1 MRITALFWLCLSI
14 TALAAPEGGGDQQ
27 DSANWSSFR
36 NSVKT
41 MSFTNPGITIP
52 TQAGNLGNLPP
63 PPRSLINEVI
73 SAVPPSVLV
82 DLVVP
87 SRRASL
93 ASEFSAGNTPGW
105 YKTLPTD
112 VKSYVKE
119 VKSEIKNGAL
129 TATTGP
135 ASQTATATTTGTAAG
150 STAASSTSSGAAA
163 GGARA
168 TGGPLAASAAGAL
181 GMLGVAIVL

>member
-1 MRITALFWLCLSI
+1 
-14 TALAAPEGGGDQQ
+14 
-27 DSANWSSFR
+27 
-36 NSVKT
+36 
-41 MSFTNPGITIP
+41 MSFTSPGIAIP
-52 TQAGNLGNLPP
+52 TQAGNLGNLPA

-93 ASEFSAGNTPGW
+93 ASGFSAGSTPGW

-135 ASQTATATTTGTAAG
+135 ATATATATSTGTEAGTG
-150 STAASSTSSGAAA
+150 STAAASSTSSGAAA
-163 GGARA
+163 GGPRA

-181 GMLGVAIVL
+181 GMLGVAIAL